1 MRTLVAL
8 LLLATLGA
16 CSSGGAEPVVPPVA
30 LPKAGKLSPYAPPPP
45 PMPEE
50 GIVCPAD
57 VMQCPDGSFVSR
69 SPARGCAFDACPSAS
84 KP

>member
-1 MRTLVAL
+1 MRTLVAM

-16 CSSGGAEPVVPPVA
+16 CSSGGAEPVAP
-30 LPKAGKLSPYAPPPP
+30 PKAGKLSPYAPPPP

>member
-1 MRTLVAL
+1 MRTLVAM

-16 CSSGGAEPVVPPVA
+16 CSP
-30 LPKAGKLSPYAPPPP
+30 LPAQPAAGKLSPYAPPPP

>member
-1 MRTLVAL
+1 MKVLVAAM
-8 LLLATLGA
+8 LLASLAA
-16 CSSGGAEPVVPPVA
+16 CSSDGADTAVKLAAPA
-30 LPKAGKLSPYAPPPP
+30 KAGKPSPYAPPPP

-57 VMQCPDGSFVSR
+57 VRLCPDGSFVSR
-69 SPARGCAFDACPSAS
+69 NTANGCAFEPCPGAS